1 MCFCQMRSIIFTKN
15 QDNQPLWKQP
25 KDSVEQTP
33 GKSHT
38 KLVMHLSICITVD
51 FVIWTSNLII
61 KHNIKYK
68 SANEIKLVPSR
79 IYSIYWDVAS
89 KTPVRIKTELI
100 KVDRVARH
108 RNTCHQRCLDK
119 KHAMDQRCG
128 CLKLG
133 NLGLFSDDRQ
143 AYWKKV
149 HKE

>member
-1 MCFCQMRSIIFTKN
+1 MKTAKGFSGT
-15 QDNQPLWKQP
+15 
-25 KDSVEQTP
+25 DSRKITYKI
-33 GKSHT
+33 GDAFKYSHNSGFR
-38 KLVMHLSICITVD
+38 HLDIKPNI
-51 FVIWTSNLII
+51 II

-100 KVDRVARH
+100 KADRVARH
-108 RNTCHQRCLDK
+108 RNTCHQKYLDK

-133 NLGLFSDDRQ
+133 NLGKLIERKFTKS
-143 AYWKKV
+143 KSFMMIMNLV
-149 HKE
+149 NN